1 MKIIET
7 TRARAQ
13 PNEGRAAL
21 MRKAADLIGSE
32 RLAKALGISSRS
44 IYWMM
49 SGQRPVK
56 DGVLADTRQLLI
68 AQRQAIGDLVQEIR
82 DEESPAAAGMDIITA
97 EQREAA
103 RRATRE
109 VLGDPKGKRP

>member
-13 PNEGRAAL
+13 PEDGRAAL

-56 DGVLADTRQLLI
+56 DGILADTRKLLI
-68 AQRQAIGDLVQEIR
+68 AQRQSIGDLVQEIR
-82 DEESPAAAGMDIITA
+82 DEEGPVAGMDIITA

-103 RRATRE
+103 SRAMSE
-109 VLGDPKGKRP
+109 LKGDPKGKRS